1 MVLTILIT
9 FISLISLVVFH
20 EFGHFI
26 LAKKFGVKVEEF
38 GIGYPPRIF
47 GKKIGETVYSLNL
60 LPFGAFVKIYGEEER
75 RKDPRSFSQKPIWQ
89 RALIILGGVV
99 AFWIIAAILLSIIFG
114 LGTPIAVGDEENH
127 NLTDPKVQIVAVAP
141 GSPAAEAGLKPEDV
155 ILQLKISDQRLAVN
169 GVKDVIEF
177 TEGNKG
183 KEIILTIQRGKELFD
198 VSLIP
203 RVEPPKGEGPI
214 GIGLVRTAIKSYP
227 WYQAP
232 IQGVLATGNLT
243 IAMVRG
249 WGKVL
254 GSLLKGKGIPPGVET
269 AGPVRIFVM
278 IRERIEL
285 GSVSF
290 LSFIAMISIAVA
302 LFNILPIPALDGGRL
317 LFLGIEQIKGK
328 PIPQKVEQKINAFFF
343 ALLITLMI
351 WVTIKDIAQIF

>member
-1 MVLTILIT
+1 
-9 FISLISLVVFH
+9 
-20 EFGHFI
+20 

-47 GKKIGETVYSLNL
+47 GRKIGETVYSINL

-75 RKDPRSFSQKPIWQ
+75 KKDPRSFSQKPIWQ

-99 AFWIIAAILLSIIFG
+99 AFWIIAAILLSIIFR
-114 LGTPIAVGDEENH
+114 LGTPIAVSDEENH

-155 ILQLKISDQRLAVN
+155 ILQLKISDQKLIVN
-169 GVKDVIEF
+169 RVKDVIEF

-183 KEIILTIQRGKELFD
+183 KEIILAIKRGKELFD

-203 RVEPPKGEGPI
+203 RVEPPKGEGPM

-243 IAMVRG
+243 IAMVQG

-278 IRERIEL
+278 IKERIEL

-317 LFLGIEQIKGK
+317 LFLGIEKIKGK
-328 PIPQKVEQKINAFFF
+328 PIPQKIEQKINAFFF
-343 ALLITLMI
+343 VLLITLMI
-351 WVTIKDIAQIF
+351 WVTIKDLAKIF